1 MDDVLEDWPES
12 LDIFGSVWLDAL
24 NRTRPTESW
33 FVCLNLMEH
42 LVLDLLSHVDFLLE
56 HQAVCVNILGPQ
68 FAEDPYMWMFFH
80 TWNGLKTR
88 QGKRNVPCPYNKL
101 FE

>member
-1 MDDVLEDWPES
+1 MDNILEDWPES

-24 NRTRPTESW
+24 NRTRPTENW

-42 LVLDLLSHVDFLLE
+42 LFLDLLSHMDFLLE

-68 FAEDPYMWMFFH
+68 FAEDPYMWMYH
-80 TWNGLKTR
+80 T
-88 QGKRNVPCPYNKL
+88 
-101 FE
+101 